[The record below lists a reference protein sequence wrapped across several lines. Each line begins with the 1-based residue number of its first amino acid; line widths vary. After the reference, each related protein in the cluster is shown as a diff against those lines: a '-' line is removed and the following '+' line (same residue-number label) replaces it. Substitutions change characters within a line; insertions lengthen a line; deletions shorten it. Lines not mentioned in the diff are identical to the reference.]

1 MGKKDTTVLG
11 KVGNVFPRTKDDD
24 GVEGA
29 LDPQRRFY
37 SALDLKGEHVEI
49 PCPNRRCKSPICLDD
64 RTDCTHSDEDSSPSA
79 SGTSLGNASSISM
92 I

>member
-1 MGKKDTTVLG
+1 MGKRELIG
-11 KVGNVFPRTKDDD
+11 RVGNIFPKVKDDG
-24 GVEGA
+24 GVGGA

-37 SALDLKGEHVEI
+37 SALDPGGKHVEI

-64 RTDCTHSDEDSSPSA
+64 RNDCTHSDEDSSPPA
-79 SGTSLGNASSISM
+79 LGTPQENASSIRM